1 MPAEQFYVG
10 LMSGTSMDGID
21 AVLAD
26 LSWKQPRLISH
37 HQHTYSAD
45 LRKQLV
51 VLSQPGENE
60 IDRLGEADIQV
71 AEAFA
76 EATLSLLRKSSVSAD
91 DIKAIGSHGQTL
103 RHRPEFKHPFTLQI
117 GDPSTL
123 AQRTGITTVAD
134 FRRRDM
140 AAGGQGAPLAP
151 AFHKAVFQHSELD
164 RVILNIGGIANI
176 TYLPA
181 NATTILGL
189 DTGPGNTLLDHWV
202 KNTSPRITTL
212 TASGRQRV
220 KSYPIYWLN
229 SYPTPIS
236 RPPHRKAPAPT
247 TLTWRGCRNGQKG
260 QSTPQLTFRPRSL
273 NSAPNP

>member
-103 RHRPEFKHPFTLQI
+103 RHRPEFKHPFTLRSVT
-117 GDPSTL
+117 P
-123 AQRTGITTVAD
+123 
-134 FRRRDM
+134 
-140 AAGGQGAPLAP
+140 AP
-151 AFHKAVFQHSELD
+151 
-164 RVILNIGGIANI
+164 
-176 TYLPA
+176 
-181 NATTILGL
+181 
-189 DTGPGNTLLDHWV
+189 
-202 KNTSPRITTL
+202 
-212 TASGRQRV
+212 
-220 KSYPIYWLN
+220 WLN
-229 SYPTPIS
+229 AQVS
-236 RPPHRKAPAPT
+236 PPWRTSVGVTWPPVVRAPHWRRLSIKRYSSILS
-247 TLTWRGCRNGQKG
+247 LTG
-260 QSTPQLTFRPRSL
+260 SS
-273 NSAPNP
+273 